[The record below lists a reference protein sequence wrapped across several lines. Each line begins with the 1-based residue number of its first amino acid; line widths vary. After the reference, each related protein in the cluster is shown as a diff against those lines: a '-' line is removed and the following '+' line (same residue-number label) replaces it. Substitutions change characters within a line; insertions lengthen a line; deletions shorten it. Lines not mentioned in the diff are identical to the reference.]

1 MPNTYDLPTDPTECE
16 GTIVAPG
23 LPCATHNIACQ
34 IIDSRIFRITQ
45 ELTKNQSSRV
55 TAFSADD
62 KERIDAYY
70 EDLLRV
76 VDEVAGTIMD
86 FHGLIFWP
94 LADIQAIQVP
104 VENETVNA
112 ALSYLLN
119 ADYNL
124 RISQSARLNDGLLSS
139 DKTDLVDAV
148 NKSKLMI
155 DQFFTASNPLD
166 QPQSNPRQPVVTPAN
181 A

>member
-1 MPNTYDLPTDPTECE
+1 MPTTT
-16 GTIVAPG
+16 
-23 LPCATHNIACQ
+23 
-34 IIDSRIFRITQ
+34 
-45 ELTKNQSSRV
+45 
-55 TAFSADD
+55 
-62 KERIDAYY
+62 
-70 EDLLRV
+70 DLLRV
-76 VDEVAGTIMD
+76 IDEVAGTIMD